1 MDTIAPI
8 ELTITEVVSFSG
20 LLIAFLFASL
30 RMVRGPSLNDRV
42 MALDLMANITSA
54 FMIVY
59 IFITGLSIYLD
70 VVLVISLIS
79 FLGSVSVSLYL
90 KKRHYGF

>member
-1 MDTIAPI
+1 METKTI
-8 ELTITEVVSFSG
+8 ELSAIEMISFSG

-30 RMVRGPSLNDRV
+30 RLIRGPSLNDRV

-54 FMIVY
+54 FVIVY

-70 VVLVISLIS
+70 AVLVISLIS
-79 FLGSVSVSLYL
+79 FLGSVGISLYL